1 MVERKQRSV
10 ERFLRDVATAA
21 AGAGTGSIQ
30 AMDAMEAKFADN
42 KEAILGLITVFQK
55 STRQMHNVVNESKA
69 RKDAA
74 LAAKVPMVKKTLERF
89 VFRVKLL
96 SETSGGGELKF
107 WVGNLKHRD
116 LKGQE
121 ISSQMELEEDDDPLS
136 DEEGTEADELLAADH
151 DQHADLAAL
160 DDEQRSELG
169 SEYT

>member
-1 MVERKQRSV
+1 
-10 ERFLRDVATAA
+10 
-21 AGAGTGSIQ
+21 
-30 AMDAMEAKFADN
+30 MDAMEAKFAEN
-42 KEAILGLITVFQK
+42 KEAILGLITVLQK

-96 SETSGGGELKF
+96 SETSGGGDLKF

-121 ISSQMELEEDDDPLS
+121 ISSQVELEEEDDPLS
-136 DEEGTEADELLAADH
+136 DEEGTLAEGTEADELLAADR
-151 DQHADLAAL
+151 DPYADPAAL
-160 DDEQRSELG
+160 DDE
-169 SEYT
+169 